1 MKTEVNSDN
10 FLIAEFMGLDWNGYE
25 CLKRNY
31 NANWSELMPVVARI
45 SKMDVYME
53 LDLPITASITEVH
66 EAVVNFIKWYN
77 SQTTSNPE
85 QS

>member
-1 MKTEVNSDN
+1 
-10 FLIAEFMGLDWNGYE
+10 
-25 CLKRNY
+25 
-31 NANWSELMPVVARI
+31 MPVVARI

-77 SQTTSNPE
+77 SQTTSNP
-85 QS
+85 